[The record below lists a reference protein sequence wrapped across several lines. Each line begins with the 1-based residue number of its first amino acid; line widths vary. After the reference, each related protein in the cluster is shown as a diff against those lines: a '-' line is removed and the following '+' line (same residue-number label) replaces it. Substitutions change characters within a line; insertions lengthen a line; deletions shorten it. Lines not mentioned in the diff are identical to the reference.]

1 MLWRPG
7 EPGQARP
14 GGRAACAGKEQGV
27 RTWNG
32 EEETADVTNAGDG
45 HRDLGRLM
53 RDRLERAGGHNAA
66 ALDRAAALLYER
78 ITAGGIVFAGG
89 SGHSMALVLETFYR
103 AGGLA
108 CVYPLV
114 TPEIIPLHGARAST
128 AAERRTGIAGDVV
141 AAAGPEPGDV
151 AMIFSNSGANPY
163 PVELAAALRDSGV
176 PVIAMVSGPS
186 MAAAPARAGRKLG
199 DVADLLLDTLVPAG
213 DAGYP
218 VADPRTAAQ
227 SSLVCVYL
235 WNLLLARLADRAA
248 EAAPAPGAGDA
259 TGTGDATEAGHAGD
273 PVRGALP
280 LWVSSNVAGGDQR
293 NAALF
298 ERYAARIPALL
309 RTPEASPR

>member
-1 MLWRPG
+1 M
-7 EPGQARP
+7 A
-14 GGRAACAGKEQGV
+14 
-27 RTWNG
+27 NG
-32 EEETADVTNAGDG
+32 GDG
-45 HRDLGRLM
+45 RHDLGQMM

-66 ALDRAAALLYER
+66 ALDRAAALLYDR
-78 ITAGGIVFAGG
+78 VTAEGIVFAGG

-128 AAERRTGIAGDVV
+128 AAERREGIAGEVV
-141 AAAGPEPGDV
+141 AAAGPRPGDIAV
-151 AMIFSNSGANPY
+151 IFSNSGVNPY
-163 PVELAAALRDSGV
+163 PVELAASLRDSGV

-186 MAAAPARAGRKLG
+186 MAAAPPRAGRKLG

-218 VADPRTAAQ
+218 AADPRTAAQ

-235 WNLLLARLADRAA
+235 WNLLLGRLADRAA
-248 EAAPAPGAGDA
+248 AA
-259 TGTGDATEAGHAGD
+259 
-273 PVRGALP
+273 RGALP
-280 LWVSSNVAGGDQR
+280 LWVSSNVVGGDRR

-298 ERYAARIPALL
+298 ERYAPRIPALL
-309 RTPEASPR
+309 HPPEAPPH